1 MGDLDA
7 KVEARKK
14 EESDEEKRGI
24 WKRNETG
31 KMLLLKETHNKTYLC
46 VFSGA

>member
-7 KVEARKK
+7 KVEARNK

-31 KMLLLKETHNKTYLC
+31 KMLLLKETQNKTYLC